1 MRFPR
6 TLRASFSNTF
16 AADGVAQGL
25 AKPAAR
31 RFPAFD
37 LARVAGGLVV
47 VVLLLLASLA
57 PSLAQSS
64 VRPPA
69 GAVTLAPPGPEMQ
82 GGALGNRS
90 DAEVWHDVRKG
101 AAGRVSIP
109 DPNAPTLIQSQ
120 GQDWR
125 VFHNDV
131 VKVWGGRIFAG
142 VVVAIVAFFLI
153 RGRIRIKG
161 GRSGRV
167 MPRFSLTE
175 RVVHWFMAVLFVLL
189 GVSGLI
195 LFLGKDILLPVVG
208 PSVFSLLASAS
219 LQGHNLFGP
228 LFVVAIVALFVTFVR
243 GNGFRWVDVV
253 WALKGGGLLGGHA
266 SSHRYNFGEKS
277 WFWLASIAGVALSIS
292 GILLLF
298 PDHLPGMVAQT
309 TPDAPPARAM
319 MQLANLV
326 HGIAAVGFIAVGLGH
341 IYIGTL
347 GMEGALEGMTRGTV
361 DENWAKEHHDLWY
374 EAHLAESST
383 DSVGAEVAAAAGKV

>member
-1 MRFPR
+1 MLSPR
-6 TLRASFSNTF
+6 TLRASFSHSLATRVVRHF
-16 AADGVAQGL
+16 LGTPAGWRSPVSGL
-25 AKPAAR
+25 AR
-31 RFPAFD
+31 
-37 LARVAGGLVV
+37 LVGGLAVI
-47 VVLLLLASLA
+47 VLLLIASAA
-57 PSLAQSS
+57 PGQAQSS

-82 GGALGNRS
+82 GDVLGNRS
-90 DAEVWHDVRKG
+90 RAEVWHDIRKG
-101 AAGRVSIP
+101 VPGRVNIP

-120 GQDWR
+120 GEDWR
-125 VFHNDV
+125 LFHNDV

-142 VVVAIVAFFLI
+142 VVVAIFAFFLI

-167 MPRFSLTE
+167 MPRFSLVE
-175 RVVHWFMAVLFVLL
+175 RVVHWFTAVLFVLL
-189 GVSGLI
+189 AVSGII
-195 LFLGKDILLPVVG
+195 LFLGKDVLMPVVG
-208 PSVFSLLASAS
+208 PTVFAMLASAS

-228 LFVVAIVALFVTFVR
+228 LFVVAIVALFITFVR

-277 WFWLASIAGVALSIS
+277 WFWLASFGGVALSVS
-292 GILLLF
+292 GILMLF
-298 PDHLPGMVAQT
+298 PDHLPGMILQA
-309 TPDAPPARAM
+309 TPEAPPARAM

-326 HGIAAVGFIAVGLGH
+326 HGIAAVAFIAVAFGH